1 MQKECEGCFIL
12 TLINQLKN
20 DLEIEFSNH
29 IEYLDIIIKE
39 KYELYP
45 EVSYPC
51 IYIEEIENVDN
62 ERYHDETE
70 QVSSLG
76 YVFTINAEQSE
87 TLTAVQNVRNI
98 ANIIDTYFK
107 GERYK
112 SLRRLGGLVIKPL
125 PGDDTVMTGYLTYN
139 CDVEIKTNTIYR
151 RK

>member
-1 MQKECEGCFIL
+1 M
-12 TLINQLKN
+12 KN

-51 IYIEEIENVDN
+51 VFIEEVENEDN
-62 ERYHDETE
+62 EMYHDETE
-70 QVSSLG
+70 RVSSLA
-76 YVFTINAEQSE
+76 YVITINAEQSE

-107 GERYK
+107 GERYR
-112 SLRRLGGLVIKPL
+112 SLRRIGSLVMKPL

-139 CDVEIKTNTIYR
+139 CDVDLQTNTIYR